1 MKSLRFIFKYI
12 HYFLIAKNEHAMQGP
27 FIFEFVTKVIY
38 GKTEGENCKAIE
50 GLRKELCK
58 SEKTIQITDFGAGSN
73 INNSTTRKI
82 KDVAKNS
89 AKNSKNLTH

>member
-12 HYFLIAKNEHAMQGP
+12 HYFLIAKNEHAIQGP
-27 FIFEFVTKVIY
+27 CIFEFVSKVIY
-38 GKTEGENCKAIE
+38 GNTKDENCKTIE
-50 GLRKELCK
+50 KLREELCK

-73 INNSTTRKI
+73 INNSTKREI

-89 AKNSKNLTH
+89 AKNANT